1 MRIKTIKLFMA
12 FTAILTTSAL
22 FAQKKEVGGEISVGA
37 RFGGTV
43 AASLKMHSNYNKS
56 AFELIAQFK
65 DFDNSGSDLD
75 GFAVTALFQ
84 KLAPL
89 SGSSKLAAL
98 IGFGPSFNFKDEFN
112 LGVSGMLGFD
122 WRLKSV
128 PITLQ
133 FDWMP
138 TYYFINEN
146 TFKVNNGA
154 ITARFVLN
162 RRRYKS

>member
-1 MRIKTIKLFMA
+1 MTFMA
-12 FTAILTTSAL
+12 ITAVTTL
-22 FAQKKEVGGEISVGA
+22 FAQKKEVGGEFSVGP

-43 AASLKMHSNYNKS
+43 AISAKKHWGSNKS
-56 AFELIAQFK
+56 AFELIAQIK
-65 DFDNSGSDLD
+65 DFENSGSDLD
-75 GFAVTALFQ
+75 GFALTGLFQ

-89 SGSSKLAAL
+89 SGNSKLAAL
-98 IGFGPSFNFKDEFN
+98 IGFGPSFNFKDQFN

-138 TYYFINEN
+138 TYYFINSN

-162 RRRYKS
+162 RRRYK